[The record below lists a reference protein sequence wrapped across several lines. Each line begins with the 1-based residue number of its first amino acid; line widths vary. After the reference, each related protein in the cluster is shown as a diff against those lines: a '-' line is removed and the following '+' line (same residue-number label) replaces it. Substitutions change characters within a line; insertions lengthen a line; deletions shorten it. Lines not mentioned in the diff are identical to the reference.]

1 MSSESTL
8 RDGFELIETL
18 RHEPGLGLVRAQ
30 RHLARLAAS
39 AHELG
44 FRYDPAAVHDAI
56 ARAVDPAR
64 LLRVRLA
71 LASDGYVGCTV
82 HPFVPIAAAAVW
94 TLAIAAARLDRDD
107 PLVRHKTTRREVYQ
121 AARAEFPPDAV
132 DEVILT
138 NRQGQLCEGTITNI
152 FLDMGDGGPLLTPS
166 LDCGLLPG
174 VLRAEL
180 IDSGRAVERELT
192 PGDLAAANALHVGNS
207 LRGLIRAA
215 LRKE

>member
-1 MSSESTL
+1 MSPESTL
-8 RDGFELIETL
+8 RHGFELIETL
-18 RHEPGLGLVRAQ
+18 RHEPGLGLVRSE

-39 AHELG
+39 ARELG
-44 FRYDPAAVHDAI
+44 FPCDPTAVHDAI
-56 ARAVDPAR
+56 ARAVDPTQV
-64 LLRVRLA
+64 LRVRLA
-71 LASDGYVGCTV
+71 LAWSGGVSCTV
-82 HPFVPIAAAAVW
+82 HPFAPIAPSTVW
-94 TLAIAAARLDRDD
+94 KLAIAATCLDRDD

-121 AARAEFPPDAV
+121 AAREEFPPEAV

-138 NRQGQLCEGTITNI
+138 NREGQLCEGTITNI

-180 IDSGRAVERELT
+180 IDTGHAVERELT
-192 PGDLAAANALHVGNS
+192 PGDLANASVIYVGNS

-215 LRKE
+215 LR

>member
-18 RHEPGLGLVRAQ
+18 RHEPGLGLVRSE

-39 AHELG
+39 AREFG

-64 LLRVRLA
+64 LLRVRLT
-71 LASDGYVGCTV
+71 LASDGHVGCTV
-82 HPFVPIAAAAVW
+82 GPFVPIAPTAVW
-94 TLAIAAARLDRDD
+94 TLAIATARLDRDD
-107 PLVRHKTTRREVYQ
+107 LLVRHKTTRREVYQ
-121 AARAEFPPDAV
+121 SARAEFPPDAV

-138 NRQGQLCEGTITNI
+138 NRQGQLCEGTMTNI

-180 IDSGRAVERELT
+180 IDSDRAVERELT
-192 PGDLAAANALHVGNS
+192 PGDLAAASALHVGNS

-215 LRKE
+215 LRQE